1 MKELLE
7 HLRRDFG
14 YISSDPDYWDK
25 VHRDLIIAMHMDIQ
39 KELRGF
45 SSESDAEKY
54 YKSLQDKW

>member
-14 YISSDPDYWDK
+14 YISSDPEYWEK

-45 SSESDAEKY
+45 ASESDAEAY
-54 YKSLQDKW
+54 YKSL